1 MTFRSR
7 WDTPSFPCENFRRLV
22 KVYLQWLIETFGKL
36 LLPIDSDGWVVLTL
50 QLFLNILSMLI
61 VLLYKLIHRVL
72 LIIVC
77 NVPIV
82 AHAPSLR
89 GVEII
94 VLFLSIWFN
103 FYISETW
110 FKITFGGLIY
120 KWQRALCLFIVVK
133 LLWSHVSFQ
142 REVLRNRVNVFKE
155 EPLLLVYAIAHS
167 SVWQI
172 LGDSLLVEGHF
183 VLIVFRP
190 NGAVRFQRSAHCVL
204 FYMT

>member
-1 MTFRSR
+1 M
-7 WDTPSFPCENFRRLV
+7 

-103 FYISETW
+103 FDISET
-110 FKITFGGLIY
+110 
-120 KWQRALCLFIVVK
+120 
-133 LLWSHVSFQ
+133 
-142 REVLRNRVNVFKE
+142 
-155 EPLLLVYAIAHS
+155 
-167 SVWQI
+167 
-172 LGDSLLVEGHF
+172 
-183 VLIVFRP
+183 
-190 NGAVRFQRSAHCVL
+190 
-204 FYMT
+204 